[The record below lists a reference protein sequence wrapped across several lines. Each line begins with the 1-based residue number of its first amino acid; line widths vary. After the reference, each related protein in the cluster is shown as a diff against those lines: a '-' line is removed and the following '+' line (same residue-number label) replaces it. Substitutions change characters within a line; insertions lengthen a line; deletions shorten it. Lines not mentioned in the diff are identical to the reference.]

1 MPISIPTSVAGISVP
16 GAINGPLSLLY
27 GNKYI
32 KTSLAFPK
40 DLGSNPA
47 RNHVIM
53 FDIQVPSPDNKP
65 LAPKN
70 LLQGLS
76 NALSAAATVLLGRSF
91 EGPIM
96 QDKTTSSD
104 EKVVALNAEGKKL
117 TDAENLIKGG
127 LSDLAGALS
136 GANFKRITET
146 QIALYIPDTVNVQ
159 YEASYN
165 DQFSLTGALGTPY
178 LLAQGAVSVFD
189 AMKAKGAT
197 AESVINASG
206 NDAAIRKA
214 LGEGANKLLNTQG
227 LGDLALSAGGYA
239 MNPQLQVLF
248 QGIGFRHFQ
257 FDFILTPSTR
267 EESITIKKII
277 ERFKMAAAPEFMTN
291 GILTQSVYLKIPNS
305 FKIKFLYNG
314 AENPNVHKIEECV
327 LQNINVDYAPNG
339 WSTFNDG
346 SPVQTRLTLQF
357 LETVIIDKKKITEGY

>member
-27 GNKYI
+27 GNKYL
-32 KTSLAFPK
+32 KTNLAFPR

-47 RNHVIM
+47 RNHVIL

-65 LAPKN
+65 LAPNN
-70 LLQGLS
+70 LLKDLGSGIAAGAVATLAQGGLAVA
-76 NALSAAATVLLGRSF
+76 NLAGNTTGASAAQATIDAQQPAIQAG
-91 EGPIM
+91 I
-96 QDKTTSSD
+96 KAT
-104 EKVVALNAEGKKL
+104 AE
-117 TDAENLIKGG
+117 
-127 LSDLAGALS
+127 LAG
-136 GANFKRITET
+136 NITGVNLKKISST
-146 QIALYIPDTVNVQ
+146 SIALYIPDTVNVS

-189 AMKAKGAT
+189 AMKAKGST
-197 AESVINASG
+197 AESVINQSG

-214 LGEGANKLLNTQG
+214 LGEGANKLLGTQG
-227 LGDLALSAGGYA
+227 LGDLALGAGGYA

-257 FDFILTPSTR
+257 FDFVLTPSTK
-267 EESITIKKII
+267 EESITINKII
-277 ERFKMAAAPEFMTN
+277 AEFKKAAAPEFMTN

-314 AENPNVHKIEECV
+314 AENLNVHKIEECV
-327 LQNINVDYAPNG
+327 LSGINVDYAPNG
-339 WSTFNDG
+339 WSTFNNG
-346 SPVQTRLTLQF
+346 APVQTRLTLQF
-357 LETVIIDKKKITEGY
+357 IETVIIDKKKIGEGY